1 MSGKTKKT
9 TRKFTKARKLNRR
22 VLNTRNALG
31 DALIEL
37 MREKPF
43 EEIIV
48 QQVLDRASVSR
59 ATFYTHYSDK
69 ADLLMGDVDDF
80 WEMMSTLLSRHKEV
94 SNRIA
99 PVREL
104 LAHVAGEQKLH
115 AAMLASGK
123 LRDVIELG
131 EAHFVRGI
139 ERRFSELPCISQI
152 PPQQRTLLAHMF
164 ASALFATLIWW
175 LQHDKKISAAEVDD
189 LYHRMVWSGIGDHPP
204 KIQ

>member
-1 MSGKTKKT
+1 MSGKMKKRV
-9 TRKFTKARKLNRR
+9 RKSSRVRKPNRR

-37 MREKPF
+37 MRERPF
-43 EEIIV
+43 EEITV
-48 QQVLDRASVSR
+48 QQVLDRANVSR

-80 WEMMSTLLSRHKEV
+80 WEMASTLLSRRKEV

-139 ERRFSELPCISQI
+139 ERRFSELSNMRQVS
-152 PPQQRTLLAHMF
+152 PQQRTVLAHMF
-164 ASALFATLIWW
+164 ASALFAMLNWW
-175 LQHDKKISAAEVDD
+175 LQHGKNVSATEMDD
-189 LYHRMVWSGIGDHPP
+189 LYHQMVWWGIGPHTT
-204 KIQ
+204 

>member
-9 TRKFTKARKLNRR
+9 ARKSAKARKPNRR
-22 VLNTRNALG
+22 VLNTRNELG

-37 MREKPF
+37 MRETPF
-43 EEIIV
+43 EEITV
-48 QQVLDRASVSR
+48 QEVLDRAGVSR

-69 ADLLMGDVDDF
+69 NDLLLGDVDDF
-80 WEMMSTLLSRHKEV
+80 WEMAATMLSRREEV

-139 ERRFSELPCISQI
+139 ECRFNELPDMPQIS
-152 PPQQRTLLAHMF
+152 PQQRSLLAHMF
-164 ASALFATLIWW
+164 ASALFALLTWW
-175 LQHDKKISAAEVDD
+175 LQHGGKISAAEVDD
-189 LYHRMVWSGIGDHPP
+189 LYHRMVWSGIAGAN
-204 KIQ
+204 ICS